1 MYEAADCFRKV
12 LKLNPA
18 YVSAQESLDNVC
30 GHLVERWHYRMLN
43 DTLRNQQYCNA
54 IKDTIRL
61 SGHKYILDIGT
72 GTAILR

>member
-1 MYEAADCFRKV
+1 MYEAANCFRKV
-12 LKLNPA
+12 LKLNPF

-43 DTLRNQQYCNA
+43 DTLRNQQYSNA
-54 IKDTIRL
+54 IHRAIVYG
-61 SGHKYILDIGT
+61 GHRSVLDIGT